1 MITRNGMVGLG
12 VACAALGAAI
22 LNSPAPA
29 AAGEKGVKVAPAIY
43 RVTDDKVP
51 GPTVQLVQG
60 FYYGP
65 AWRYRYRPYYRPYIY
80 APPPVVTAPPPVVTY
95 PVYPAYGY
103 AYSYPAYGYGYPS
116 YGYAYPAYGYY
127 GPRVSVG
134 VGVW

>member
-12 VACAALGAAI
+12 VACVALGAAA
-22 LNSPAPA
+22 LSVPARA
-29 AAGEKGVKVAPAIY
+29 TAGEKGLTVAPAIY
-43 RVTDDKVP
+43 RVTDDGAP

-60 FYYGP
+60 YYYGP
-65 AWRYRYRPYYRPYIY
+65 VWGYRYRPWYRPYVY
-80 APPPVVTAPPPVVTY
+80 APPPVVAY
-95 PVYPAYGY
+95 PAYPAYGY
-103 AYSYPAYGYGYPS
+103 TYSYPAYGFGYPS